1 MRDRKEILMNRMII
15 LRELTANAACSLNNC
30 HIVGTFCSESG
41 IEILI
46 LLEKYI
52 DEMKDIASELD
63 HFSK

>member
-1 MRDRKEILMNRMII
+1 MRDRTEILMNRMII
-15 LRELTANAACSLNNC
+15 LRELTANAACSLNNSY
-30 HIVGTFCSESG
+30 IVGTFCSESG

-52 DEMKDIASELD
+52 DEMKDIASELN